1 MDTLGE
7 AAPSVTA
14 SDSLLNFI
22 KKIINIPKVEVVS
35 YHFITD
41 NELLIN
47 LENISGNSI
56 CPHCGNMSIGYSS
69 ISLV

>member
-1 MDTLGE
+1 MDTI
-7 AAPSVTA
+7 A

-56 CPHCGNMSIGYSS
+56 CPHCGN
-69 ISLV
+69 ISTNIHQYHWYRVR